1 MKIIEIYEQ
10 YNISLAQER
19 RKTLIDNMQ
28 NLISE
33 KKDCFS
39 CKGYCCT
46 YQNNSMQVTPLE
58 ALDAYYYLDRNNL
71 INSDL
76 IQSLKETIQ
85 KFRLDIEVPTRNG
98 KFLRRYYTCPFFKEG
113 SKGCGL
119 SLEDKPYGCLG
130 FNPKE
135 TGVKTEGYCES
146 DQDLLEQRQNL
157 FFEESEYN
165 ETLKNTLDIY
175 WDKRN
180 LPWAIINLIEKF
192 QLKN

>member
-1 MKIIEIYEQ
+1 MRINEIYEKN
-10 YNISLAQER
+10 NISLAIER
-19 RKTLIDNMQ
+19 RKVLIDNMQ
-28 NLISE
+28 KLISD

-39 CKGYCCT
+39 CKGHCCT

-58 ALDAYYYLDRNNL
+58 ALDAYYYLERK
-71 INSDL
+71 DL
-76 IQSLKETIQ
+76 ISAELVKSLKDSIQ

-98 KFLRRYYTCPFFKEG
+98 KFLRRYYTCPFFTEG
-113 SKGCGL
+113 AKGCGL

-135 TGVKTEGYCES
+135 SNVQSEGFCES
-146 DQDLLEQRQNL
+146 DQDLLEQNQRN
-157 FFEESEYN
+157 FPEEKKHN

-180 LPWAIINLIEKF
+180 LPWAILNLIEKF
-192 QLKN
+192 QHKS